1 MYRYEFIPDIK
12 QTKYLNQVWDI
23 LCECDKDFVPPLSY
37 RNDTKKKDFSNIYQK
52 NKQLTADHNDEIVSN
67 DGKVSEKTSE
77 KTEGDKP
84 TGNKPIENE
93 PTENKPTEYFNNM
106 IQQHFIL
113 AIDENDYVAGFLSFK
128 IDYAALE
135 EITKN
140 IYMSTACIRKKD
152 RGKRISGEFYEY
164 VEYKLP
170 EEYRRDK
177 ILTRTWSTNE
187 KQIHIFTKRGYK
199 PVKVLP
205 NDRGPG
211 IDTIYFLKQV

>member
-1 MYRYEFIPDIK
+1 MYRYEFVPDIRK
-12 QTKYLNQVWDI
+12 TRYLDQVWEI
-23 LCECDKDFVPPLSY
+23 LCECDKDFVPPLSS
-37 RNDTKKKDFSNIYQK
+37 RNGTGQK
-52 NKQLTADHNDEIVSN
+52 NFSSISN
-67 DGKVSEKTSE
+67 GSGRDGEKTGES
-77 KTEGDKP
+77 
-84 TGNKPIENE
+84 
-93 PTENKPTEYFNNM
+93 KPTEYFNKM

-113 AIDENDYVAGFLSFK
+113 ALDENNDVAGFLSFS
-128 IDYAALE
+128 IDNPILE
-135 EITKN
+135 DITRN

-170 EEYRRDK
+170 EEFKRDK

-187 KQIHIFTKRGYK
+187 KQVHIFTKRGYK

-211 IDTIYFLKQV
+211 IDTIYFLKEL